1 MNTHSRIQALEEQE
15 AQANDT
21 SSSSVAHTTITIAH
35 GIEEMMQAFAVRA
48 AVFLSE
54 LNCPY
59 AEEFDGNDFTATHF
73 LGYVNGEPA
82 SACRVRYFA
91 DFARIERVAVRR
103 QFRGRPVCRKMI
115 RFVHDF
121 CRKKGF
127 TRIHGHTEER
137 LVRFWER
144 FGYRRLAAPSFSYG
158 GHGYVEMVTEFEAHP
173 DPIAIG
179 KDPLLLVR
187 PEGSWAEP
195 VTCEV
200 SDNLSS
206 TQPVEER
213 QGGDSWTTELKE
225 HMKRL
230 G

>member
-1 MNTHSRIQALEEQE
+1 MNTQSHFQALGEQT
-15 AQANDT
+15 AQDGTT
-21 SSSSVAHTTITIAH
+21 SSPRSEHMTITVAH
-35 GIEEMMQAFAVRA
+35 GIEQMMQAFAVRA

-54 LNCPY
+54 MNCPY

-73 LGYVNGEPA
+73 LGYVKGEPA

-91 DFARIERVAVRR
+91 NFVRIERVAVRR
-103 QFRGRPVCRKMI
+103 EFRGRPVCRKMI
-115 RFVHDF
+115 RFVHEF
-121 CRKKGF
+121 CREKGF

-137 LVRFWER
+137 LVKFWER

-173 DPIAIG
+173 DPITIG

-195 VTCEV
+195 C
-200 SDNLSS
+200 
-206 TQPVEER
+206 PGER
-213 QGGDSWTTELKE
+213 SW
-225 HMKRL
+225 RR
-230 G
+230 